1 MARSLRIFW
10 RDRRANFAVMFAL
23 SAPILV
29 VFIGMG
35 IDFLVGLSFKSRWD
49 TAADAA
55 AIAAVKAAEAYVTA
69 NAHNESAAA
78 LISGAKAAG
87 NAEGK
92 QIFNVNAGACETAG
106 TVTPLVDTENPS
118 GTTFTATVSYTGT
131 SPSHFGG
138 SVGISNLAV
147 SGSAV
152 ATATMTTYINYYIA
166 VDISQSMGIGS
177 TTTDQTNLYN
187 LIQAMGYTE
196 EGETGCVFGC
206 HVAMDGHPKS
216 NEQVAHEASPPITLR
231 IDAAITAIQDVIAQA
246 KQAAGAAAN
255 IDIALYTMQLNPFS
269 TGSKLVEVSALSSN
283 YTALGSAAGSIDLGP
298 NSSTGLGDSDMADA
312 LTQLT
317 AIVPANGNGF
327 SASSPLNYAL
337 VITDGMMDI
346 PCADWNGHC
355 SAAMPSSYC
364 AGLQANASV
373 GVVYTTYPPIY
384 ANNNPADGYE
394 INYNSI
400 VAPYASSI
408 QPNLQACASNANL
421 FYEATDGP
429 ALVTALHSLF
439 QSTLAAANRLT
450 Q

>member
-1 MARSLRIFW
+1 
-10 RDRRANFAVMFAL
+10 MFAL
-23 SAPILV
+23 SAPVLV
-29 VFIGMG
+29 VFVGMG
-35 IDFLVGLSFKSRWD
+35 IDYLVGLSDKARWD

-55 AIAAVKAAEAYVTA
+55 AIGAIQSAEAYVTNNAYSESGNLLTSGAIAAGEAQGYKLFGA
-69 NAHNESAAA
+69 NAGSSEAAA
-78 LISGAKAAG
+78 
-87 NAEGK
+87 
-92 QIFNVNAGACETAG
+92 
-106 TVTPLVDTENPS
+106 TVTPTVTVTIS
-118 GTTFTATVSYTGT
+118 GTTFNSTVTYSGSVAT
-131 SPSHFGG
+131 HFGG
-138 SVGISNLAV
+138 FVAVPTISV

-166 VDISQSMGIGS
+166 VDVSQSMGIGS
-177 TTTDQTNLYN
+177 TPTDQTNLYN
-187 LIQAMGYTE
+187 LIEAMGYTE
-196 EGETGCVFGC
+196 EGEKGCVFGC

-231 IDAAITAIQDVIAQA
+231 IDAAVTAIQDVIAQA
-246 KQAAGAAAN
+246 KQAAGSSAN
-255 IDIALYTMQLNPFS
+255 IDIALYTMQLNPLS
-269 TGSKLVEVSALSSN
+269 TGSKLVTVSAPSSN
-283 YTALGSAAGSIDLGP
+283 YTALASAAGSIDLGP
-298 NSSTGLGDSDMADA
+298 NTSAGLGDSDMVDA
-312 LTQLT
+312 LTQLA

-355 SAAMPSSYC
+355 SGAMPSTACS
-364 AGLQANASV
+364 GLQANATV

-400 VAPYASSI
+400 VAPYSSSI

-421 FYEATDGP
+421 FFEATDGP
-429 ALVTALHSLF
+429 ALVAALQSLF
-439 QSTLAAANRLT
+439 QSTLAQSNRLT